1 VLFDGVAPHATSIA
15 QANKSTAIL
24 ELATLSEYG
33 PELLDLSC

>member
-1 VLFDGVAPHATSIA
+1 VFFDGVGPHATNMA

-33 PELLDLSC
+33 PELLDLRC